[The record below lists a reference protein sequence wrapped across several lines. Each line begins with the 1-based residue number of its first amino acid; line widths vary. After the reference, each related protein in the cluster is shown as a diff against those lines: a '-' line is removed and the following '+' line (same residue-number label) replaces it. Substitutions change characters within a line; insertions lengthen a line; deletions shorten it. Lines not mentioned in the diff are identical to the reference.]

1 MKPRSMEWIRGW
13 FEQQVGAT
21 KILWGRLI
29 ADELLQIEG
38 EEQQLAGLGRQHD
51 HGSVTIT
58 RPSALTKIR

>member
-1 MKPRSMEWIRGW
+1 
-13 FEQQVGAT
+13 
-21 KILWGRLI
+21 LI

-38 EEQQLAGLGRQHD
+38 EEQQLAGLARQHD